1 MLILS
6 VHPAATVRDVRIR
19 LIIYMVGD
27 IGLGTQRGL
36 LDLNDQRQLIAHS
49 LKTQAFE
56 KSKKNFDFFDFSIK
70 NLCVQDPIVEKLELN
85 RFSTKQVAAQ
95 AKHR

>member
-56 KSKKNFDFFDFSIK
+56 K
-70 NLCVQDPIVEKLELN
+70 
-85 RFSTKQVAAQ
+85 
-95 AKHR
+95 